1 MACRQG
7 VGGLW
12 WLFPSSQL
20 VVVSEKLSLW
30 WKVICRSL
38 SNFAAGIF
46 TTLVDEHNSAHTA
59 LKIIGWIDECHLYG
73 LLFELYTH
81 SLQQLLIKIW
91 DPLLQNFP
99 QQNFKCTHLLNRSHW
114 VVRDLGNMES
124 VLINPLASVI
134 RQVSFTQLM
143 TGQVTILTCNLWLR
157 SMSLCH
163 EIWSHSNLA
172 TF

>member
-12 WLFPSSQL
+12 WLFPSRHL

-30 WKVICRSL
+30 WKVICTSL

-46 TTLVDEHNSAHTA
+46 TTLVGEHHSAYA
-59 LKIIGWIDECHLYG
+59 APKIIGWIDECHLCG

-81 SLQQLLIKIW
+81 SFQQLLIKKW

-99 QQNFKCTHLLNRSHW
+99 LQNFKCTHLLNRSWW
-114 VVRDLGNMES
+114 VVRDLGNMKS
-124 VLINPLASVI
+124 ALINPLASVI
-134 RQVSFTQLM
+134 SQNSFTQLM
-143 TGQVTILTCNLWLR
+143 IGQVTIPTCNLLLR
-157 SMSLCH
+157 LMSLCH
-163 EIWSHSNLA
+163 EIWCHSNPT